1 VDEQKVPSPSF
12 EDGVRN
18 QKVLDAHERSAA
30 SGRWE
35 KV

>member
-1 VDEQKVPSPSF
+1 MDRKKVPSPSF

-18 QKVLDAHERSAA
+18 QAVLDAIERAA
-30 SGRWE
+30 SSRRWV